1 MFGIEHKVAATAR
14 KAGLVTASAALT
26 CVGAAFLTSAV
37 WMYLSATQSPVF
49 AAVLIGLVYLGIAA
63 ILLAA
68 ALARAPHVVAPP
80 NDPQACETPDA
91 LKGLS
96 PMQLVLVSFLQGLE
110 QGKKAKRPQ

>member
-26 CVGAAFLTSAV
+26 CVGAAFLTVAA

-49 AAVLIGLVYLGIAA
+49 AAVVIGLVYLGMAA
-63 ILLAA
+63 IILAI
-68 ALARAPHVVAPP
+68 ALSRPSHPP
-80 NDPQACETPDA
+80 CETQDA

-110 QGKKAKRPQ
+110 QGKNAKRPD